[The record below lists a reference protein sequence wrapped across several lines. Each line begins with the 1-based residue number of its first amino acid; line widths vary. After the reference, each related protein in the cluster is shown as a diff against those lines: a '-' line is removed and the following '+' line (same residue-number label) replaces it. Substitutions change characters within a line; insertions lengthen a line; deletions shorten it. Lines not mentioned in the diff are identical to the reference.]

1 MNEPEPSDGELFA
14 SFRLSGDEAIRN
26 RLVERYTGF
35 AVALAR
41 RFENR
46 GVPLDDLV
54 QVAHVGVLNAVAR
67 FDPDRGVNFTTFATP
82 TVLGEIK
89 RHFRDKT
96 WTVRVPRGIKDL
108 HVRVAP
114 AVNDLHQV
122 LGRSPS
128 VAEIANH
135 LNSSEDDVLQA
146 MEAGAAY
153 RPASIDAPSQSG
165 NVSVLG
171 DRISVPDTELGLADT
186 RMTVRALM
194 ARLPERERSIVYM
207 RYFEDLTQA
216 EIADRIGVSQVHV
229 SRLLRQALQ
238 RLGQNA

>member
-135 LNSSEDDVLQA
+135 LNSSEDDVLEA

-153 RPASIDAPSQSG
+153 RPDSIDTPSQDG
-165 NVSVLG
+165 DGPFLG
-171 DRISVPDTELGLADT
+171 DRISVPDKELGASDE
-186 RMTVRALM
+186 RVTVRALM
-194 ARLPERERSIVYM
+194 TQLPERERTIVYM
-207 RYFEDLTQA
+207 RYYEDLTQA
-216 EIADRIGVSQVHV
+216 EIAERVGVSQVHV
-229 SRLLRQALQ
+229 SRLLRQSLEQ
-238 RLGQNA
+238 LGRQV